1 MDNHLVFR
9 VLLIVAAGIAL
20 VGIII
25 HYNSVMGSTPPDAYR
40 REGFQTT
47 NNVVMNAPDFSQPV
61 AGGPMGAEEEML
73 ELPAPV
79 EQTGGVRPASGSLAD
94 QLKPD
99 DLLPRVGNSPE
110 EQKFAQ
116 LYSTGQGDMRGINFL
131 DAGSQI
137 GVSTRYHRN
146 GNLQLRSDPPI
157 HKQPL
162 PFMYSTIEADKLR
175 LPLEI
180 GSQASAFSAGGAY

>member
-1 MDNHLVFR
+1 MFR

-40 REGFQTT
+40 REGFQTA